1 MDPAAPI
8 ERLEV
13 IKRRKKHQQKTL
25 LPKFIQLIL
34 CVLSVGLCLSS
45 PLWLPSSLSV
55 INFGSKGLFVICNI
69 IIMVLVGESRL
80 SKPSLQTDIYEE
92 CVKRRG
98 ISPRKRR
105 GEEEEEEE
113 GCHGVVGEIREN
125 DLDELNKRVE
135 DFIAKV
141 NEQRKLEAKFIDCF
155 G

>member
-1 MDPAAPI
+1 MDPAPI

-34 CVLSVGLCLSS
+34 SVLSVGLCLSS
-45 PLWLPSSLSV
+45 PLWLPSTLSV

-80 SKPSLQTDIYEE
+80 SKPSLKTDIYEE
-92 CVKRRG
+92 CVKRRK
-98 ISPRKRR
+98 ISTRR
-105 GEEEEEEE
+105 GEEDEEE
-113 GCHGVVGEIREN
+113 GCHGVVGEIRQN

-141 NEQRKLEAKFIDCF
+141 NEQRKLEAKFIDCY